1 MADQPSN
8 KPPHRAAES
17 LTEAT
22 LALLRELARN
32 DGTQAAAQQP
42 AESTR
47 YVDRVPLRAS
57 EPARIPEPRPVAEPA
72 PVSRPAPPEPSRPPE
87 RPVRGHDADAAAK
100 PDAPITLRST
110 PAARMTEPAPRDLPR
125 APQLRPAEH
134 VAARPPAEPQPP
146 ASQLRAAAPIAR
158 AAARPPL
165 EPPPPAPPPVLAPP
179 PLSDSMRG
187 AAIAG
192 WTIIVLFFGVL
203 GTWAMTAPLH
213 GAVVANG
220 FVKVEGNRRA
230 VQHLEGGIVKELRV
244 KEGVKVA
251 AGDVLIVLDET
262 QAQTE
267 YDVLS
272 RQALILRATE
282 ARLTAELIDGK
293 TPVVPETF
301 KSAGGDVIEIW
312 NAQLRQFE
320 SRRAALEGQ
329 RLVIKEKIAQLEH
342 QIVGGQAQV
351 KSYQAQRT
359 SVVDEMESLA
369 PLVKQGLIA
378 RPRYL
383 QLERSGI
390 ALEGQ
395 IADAIASIARSRQ
408 AIAEQQQQIAQ
419 LVNDRMTEVT
429 RDLRDTQAKLLE
441 VIPRMMNA
449 QAILGRLEIR
459 APNSGRVVGL
469 TVFTV
474 GAVVAKGEKIMEV
487 VPDQDSLVIEAQI
500 AVENI
505 SDVRP
510 NARAEIHLT
519 AYQQRIVPVVH
530 GVVLQISADRLTE
543 QRTGQAYYTA
553 LVSVDETE
561 LAALP
566 NVHLYPG
573 MPATVM
579 IPTVERTAFYYLVG
593 PLVMSFN
600 QSFRQR

>member
-1 MADQPSN
+1 MSDQPPG
-8 KPPHRAAES
+8 KPPGRRQDSPTES
-17 LTEAT
+17 A
-22 LALLRELARN
+22 LALLRELARSEA
-32 DGTQAAAQQP
+32 GQA
-42 AESTR
+42 
-47 YVDRVPLRAS
+47 
-57 EPARIPEPRPVAEPA
+57 
-72 PVSRPAPPEPSRPPE
+72 PS
-87 RPVRGHDADAAAK
+87 
-100 PDAPITLRST
+100 PDAPP
-110 PAARMTEPAPRDLPR
+110 PAAPPPAAPSSVARSPAVPSPAAPPRAEPR
-125 APQLRPAEH
+125 APQPAAPARP
-134 VAARPPAEPQPP
+134 AARPSPAPP
-146 ASQLRAAAPIAR
+146 GPVLRAAEQPPRSVPVKVPSPPPPQAR
-158 AAARPPL
+158 TAVEVARQSSRPPL
-165 EPPPPAPPPVLAPP
+165 EPPPPAPPPALGPP
-179 PLSDSMRG
+179 PLGDSMRG

-203 GTWAMTAPLH
+203 GAWAMTAPLH

-220 FVKVEGNRRA
+220 VIKVEGNRRA

-244 KEGVKVA
+244 KDGVKVT

-282 ARLTAELIDGK
+282 ARLTAELVDGK
-293 TPVVPETF
+293 APAMPEIF
-301 KSAGGDVIEIW
+301 KTTGGDVLEIW

-320 SRRAALEGQ
+320 SRRAALAGQ
-329 RLVIKEKIAQLEH
+329 RIVIKEKIAQLEH
-342 QIVGGQAQV
+342 QIAGAQAQV

-359 SVVDEMESLA
+359 SLVEEMESLA
-369 PLVKQGLIA
+369 PLLKQGLIA

-383 QLERSGI
+383 QLERSAI

-408 AIAEQQQQIAQ
+408 AIAEQQQQMAQ
-419 LVNDRMTEVT
+419 LDNDRMTEVT

-449 QAILGRLEIR
+449 QTILGRLEIR

-474 GAVVAKGEKIMEV
+474 GAVIAKGEKIMEI
-487 VPDQDSLVIEAQI
+487 VPDQDSLVIEAQV

-510 NARAEIHLT
+510 GSRAEVHLT
-519 AYQQRIVPVVH
+519 AYQQRIVPVVR
-530 GVVLQISADRLTE
+530 GEVTQISADRITE
-543 QRTGQAYYTA
+543 ARTGQAYYVA
-553 LVSVDETE
+553 LVRVDESE

-566 NVHLYPG
+566 NVQLYPG

-579 IPTVERTAFYYLVG
+579 IPTVERTAFDYLVG

-600 QSFRQR
+600 HSFRQR

>member
-1 MADQPSN
+1 VPVKVPS
-8 KPPHRAAES
+8 PPPPQ
-17 LTEAT
+17 
-22 LALLRELARN
+22 AR
-32 DGTQAAAQQP
+32 TAV
-42 AESTR
+42 E
-47 YVDRVPLRAS
+47 V
-57 EPARIPEPRPVAEPA
+57 ARQ
-72 PVSRPAPPEPSRPPE
+72 SS
-87 RPVRGHDADAAAK
+87 
-100 PDAPITLRST
+100 
-110 PAARMTEPAPRDLPR
+110 
-125 APQLRPAEH
+125 
-134 VAARPPAEPQPP
+134 
-146 ASQLRAAAPIAR
+146 
-158 AAARPPL
+158 RPPL
-165 EPPPPAPPPVLAPP
+165 EPPPPAPPPALGPP

-203 GTWAMTAPLH
+203 GAWAMTAPLH

-220 FVKVEGNRRA
+220 VIKVEGNRRA

-244 KEGVKVA
+244 KDGVKVT

-282 ARLTAELIDGK
+282 ARLTAELVDGK
-293 TPVVPETF
+293 APAMPEIF
-301 KSAGGDVIEIW
+301 KTTGGDVLEIW

-320 SRRAALEGQ
+320 SRRAALAGQ
-329 RLVIKEKIAQLEH
+329 RIVIKEKIAQLEH
-342 QIVGGQAQV
+342 QIAGAQAQV

-359 SVVDEMESLA
+359 SLVEEMESLA
-369 PLVKQGLIA
+369 PLLKQGLIA

-383 QLERSGI
+383 QLERSAI

-408 AIAEQQQQIAQ
+408 AIAEQQQQMAQ
-419 LVNDRMTEVT
+419 LDNDRMTEVT

-449 QAILGRLEIR
+449 QTILGRLEIR

-474 GAVVAKGEKIMEV
+474 GAVIAKGEKIMEI
-487 VPDQDSLVIEAQI
+487 VPDQDSLVIEAQV

-510 NARAEIHLT
+510 GSRAEVHLT
-519 AYQQRIVPVVH
+519 AYQQRIVPVVR
-530 GVVLQISADRLTE
+530 GEVTQISADRITE
-543 QRTGQAYYTA
+543 ARTGQAYYVA
-553 LVSVDETE
+553 LVRVDESE

-566 NVHLYPG
+566 NVQLYPG

-579 IPTVERTAFYYLVG
+579 IPTVERTAFDYLVG

-600 QSFRQR
+600 HSFRQR

>member
-1 MADQPSN
+1 MSDQPPG
-8 KPPHRAAES
+8 KPPGRRQDSPTES
-17 LTEAT
+17 A
-22 LALLRELARN
+22 LALLRELARSEA
-32 DGTQAAAQQP
+32 GQA
-42 AESTR
+42 
-47 YVDRVPLRAS
+47 
-57 EPARIPEPRPVAEPA
+57 
-72 PVSRPAPPEPSRPPE
+72 PS
-87 RPVRGHDADAAAK
+87 
-100 PDAPITLRST
+100 PDAPP
-110 PAARMTEPAPRDLPR
+110 PAAPPPAAPSSVARSPAVPSPAAPPRAEPR
-125 APQLRPAEH
+125 APQPAAPARP
-134 VAARPPAEPQPP
+134 AARPSPAPP
-146 ASQLRAAAPIAR
+146 GPVLRAAEQPPRSVPVKVPSPPPPQAR
-158 AAARPPL
+158 TAVEVARQSSRPPL
-165 EPPPPAPPPVLAPP
+165 EPPPPAPPPALGPP

-203 GTWAMTAPLH
+203 GAWAMTAPLH

-220 FVKVEGNRRA
+220 VIKVEGNRRA

-244 KEGVKVA
+244 KDGVKVT

-282 ARLTAELIDGK
+282 ARLTAELVDGK
-293 TPVVPETF
+293 APAMPEIF
-301 KSAGGDVIEIW
+301 KTTGGDVLEIW
-312 NAQLRQFE
+312 NAQLRQCE
-320 SRRAALEGQ
+320 SRRAALAGQ
-329 RLVIKEKIAQLEH
+329 RIVIKEKIAQLEH
-342 QIVGGQAQV
+342 QIAGAQAQV

-359 SVVDEMESLA
+359 SLVEEMESLA
-369 PLVKQGLIA
+369 PLLKQGLIA

-383 QLERSGI
+383 QLERSAI

-408 AIAEQQQQIAQ
+408 AIAEQQQQMAQ
-419 LVNDRMTEVT
+419 LDNDRMTEVT

-449 QAILGRLEIR
+449 QTILGRLEIR

-474 GAVVAKGEKIMEV
+474 GAVIAKGEKIMEI
-487 VPDQDSLVIEAQI
+487 VPDQDSLVIEAQV

-510 NARAEIHLT
+510 GSRAEVHLT
-519 AYQQRIVPVVH
+519 AYQQRIVPVVR
-530 GVVLQISADRLTE
+530 GEVTQISADRITE
-543 QRTGQAYYTA
+543 ARTGQAYYVA
-553 LVSVDETE
+553 LVRVDESE

-566 NVHLYPG
+566 NVQLYPG

-579 IPTVERTAFYYLVG
+579 IPTVERTAFDYLVG

-600 QSFRQR
+600 HSFRQR

>member
-1 MADQPSN
+1 
-8 KPPHRAAES
+8 
-17 LTEAT
+17 
-22 LALLRELARN
+22 
-32 DGTQAAAQQP
+32 
-42 AESTR
+42 
-47 YVDRVPLRAS
+47 
-57 EPARIPEPRPVAEPA
+57 
-72 PVSRPAPPEPSRPPE
+72 
-87 RPVRGHDADAAAK
+87 
-100 PDAPITLRST
+100 
-110 PAARMTEPAPRDLPR
+110 
-125 APQLRPAEH
+125 
-134 VAARPPAEPQPP
+134 
-146 ASQLRAAAPIAR
+146 
-158 AAARPPL
+158 
-165 EPPPPAPPPVLAPP
+165 
-179 PLSDSMRG
+179 MRG
-187 AAIAG
+187 AATAG
-192 WTIIVLFFGVL
+192 WAIIVLFFGVL
-203 GTWAMTAPLH
+203 GAWAMTAPLH

-220 FVKVEGNRRA
+220 IVKVEGNRRA

-244 KEGVKVA
+244 KDGVKVA

-267 YDVLS
+267 YEVLS

-282 ARLTAELIDGK
+282 ARLTAELVDGSA
-293 TPVVPETF
+293 PVMPDIF
-301 KSAGGDVIEIW
+301 KSTGSDPQAVEIW
-312 NAQLRQFE
+312 NAQLRQFD

-329 RLVIKEKIAQLEH
+329 RIVIREKIAQLEH
-342 QIVGGQAQV
+342 QIVGAQGQV
-351 KSYQAQRT
+351 KSYQGQRA
-359 SVVDEMESLA
+359 SVVEEMESLA

-383 QLERSGI
+383 QLERSAI

-395 IADAIASIARSRQ
+395 VADTIASIARSRQ

-419 LVNDRMTEVT
+419 LDNDRMSEIT

-441 VIPRMMNA
+441 VVPRMMNA
-449 QAILGRLEIR
+449 QAILGRMEIR

-474 GAVVAKGEKIMEV
+474 GAVIAKGEKIMEV

-519 AYQQRIVPVVH
+519 AYQQRIVPVVR
-530 GVVLQISADRLTE
+530 GEVLQISADRLTDN
-543 QRTGQAYYTA
+543 RTGQAYYIV
-553 LVSVDETE
+553 LVRVDEDE

-566 NVHLYPG
+566 NVQLYPG

-600 QSFRQR
+600 HSFRQR

>member
-1 MADQPSN
+1 MSDQPPG
-8 KPPHRAAES
+8 KPPGRRQDSPTES
-17 LTEAT
+17 A
-22 LALLRELARN
+22 LALLRELARSEA
-32 DGTQAAAQQP
+32 GQA
-42 AESTR
+42 
-47 YVDRVPLRAS
+47 
-57 EPARIPEPRPVAEPA
+57 
-72 PVSRPAPPEPSRPPE
+72 PS
-87 RPVRGHDADAAAK
+87 
-100 PDAPITLRST
+100 PDAPP
-110 PAARMTEPAPRDLPR
+110 PAAPPPAAPSSVARSPAVPSPAAPPRAEPR
-125 APQLRPAEH
+125 APQPAAPARP
-134 VAARPPAEPQPP
+134 AARPSPAPP
-146 ASQLRAAAPIAR
+146 GPVLRAAEQPPRSVPVKVPSPPPPQAR
-158 AAARPPL
+158 TAVEVARQSSRPPL
-165 EPPPPAPPPVLAPP
+165 EPPPPAPPPALGPP

-203 GTWAMTAPLH
+203 GAWAMTAPLH

-220 FVKVEGNRRA
+220 VIKVEGNRRA

-244 KEGVKVA
+244 KDGVKVT

-282 ARLTAELIDGK
+282 ARLTAELVDGK
-293 TPVVPETF
+293 APAMPEIF
-301 KSAGGDVIEIW
+301 KTTGGDVLEIW

-320 SRRAALEGQ
+320 SRRAALAGQ
-329 RLVIKEKIAQLEH
+329 RIVIKEKIAQLEH
-342 QIVGGQAQV
+342 QIAGAQAQV

-359 SVVDEMESLA
+359 SLVEEMESLA
-369 PLVKQGLIA
+369 PLLKQGLIA

-383 QLERSGI
+383 QLERSAI

-408 AIAEQQQQIAQ
+408 AIAEQQQQMAQ
-419 LVNDRMTEVT
+419 LDNDRMTEVT

-449 QAILGRLEIR
+449 QTILGRLEIR

-474 GAVVAKGEKIMEV
+474 GAVIAKGEKIMEI
-487 VPDQDSLVIEAQI
+487 VPDQDSLVIEAQV

-510 NARAEIHLT
+510 GSRAEVHLT
-519 AYQQRIVPVVH
+519 AYQQRIVPVVR
-530 GVVLQISADRLTE
+530 GEVTQISADRITE
-543 QRTGQAYYTA
+543 ARTGQAYYVA
-553 LVSVDETE
+553 LVRVDESE

-566 NVHLYPG
+566 NVQLYPG

-579 IPTVERTAFYYLVG
+579 IPTVERTAFDYLVG

-600 QSFRQR
+600 HSFRQR